1 MKTII
6 ITIAPYHPCPPQS
19 VHPEDG
25 SPCRTSFAV
34 EESEKQSRLGS
45 IKAVMVMIITIIII
59 MNIIMTTIVTIIM
72 TTIIVITIITTPT
85 CRQP

>member
-6 ITIAPYHPCPPQS
+6 TIIAPYHHCFPQS

-59 MNIIMTTIVTIIM
+59 MSIIMTTIATIIM

>member
-6 ITIAPYHPCPPQS
+6 ITIAPYHHCPPQS

-59 MNIIMTTIVTIIM
+59 MNTMATIV
-72 TTIIVITIITTPT
+72 TTIIVITIITTPS